1 MKRKRASARNPA
13 LALQGTPA
21 GFGLS
26 DRSAACPEPL
36 GDLRRA
42 PRALF
47 IHCDTTDSELQGKS
61 VGSTAKS
68 YEPRTGG

>member
-13 LALQGTPA
+13 PALQGTPS

-26 DRSAACPEPL
+26 ICSAACLESL

-42 PRALF
+42 PHMLF
-47 IHCDTTDSELQGKS
+47 IHRDTTDSELQGKECRI
-61 VGSTAKS
+61 AKS
-68 YEPRTGG
+68 